1 MLTVRSIDTH
11 RGAVHVLRGVSLA
24 VGTGEAVCLVG
35 RNGAGKTTA
44 IESIMGFLPVR
55 AGSVTFGGRDIT
67 RLAPHERA
75 RLGIGYAPEGAGVF
89 PDLTVEENLDISLW
103 LAASHVVRE
112 SDRAGA
118 AGGTPRATLEGRIFA
133 VFPEVRRLLGRRGT
147 HLSGGEKKMVAIARA
162 MALDPK
168 VLLLDEAFEGL
179 APVVVSRFIDAV
191 SQIKAMGISLL
202 LAESN
207 VVTATRVADRLY
219 AIERGEI
226 IYEGD
231 PAAVFEQAE
240 VMRTIRG

>member
-1 MLTVRSIDTH
+1 MLAVRGIDTH
-11 RGAVHVLRGVSLA
+11 RGPVHVLRGLSLE
-24 VGTGEAVCLVG
+24 VRRGEAVCLVG

-55 AGSVTFGGRDIT
+55 SGSVVLGDRDIT

-75 RLGIGYAPEGAGVF
+75 RLGVGYAPEGAGVF
-89 PDLTVEENLDISLW
+89 PDLTVAENLDISLW
-103 LAASHVVRE
+103 LAAGH
-112 SDRAGA
+112 AGA
-118 AGGTPRATLEGRIFA
+118 GSAAPAAMLEDRIFA
-133 VFPEVRRLLGRRGT
+133 VFPEVRRLLDRRGT

-162 MALDPK
+162 MALDPR

-179 APVVVSRFIDAV
+179 APVVVDRFIDAV
-191 SQIKAMGISLL
+191 ARIKAMGISLL

-226 IYEGD
+226 IYAGD
-231 PAAVFEQAE
+231 PAAVFDQAE